1 MKTKLTFLLALVMV
15 FFAWPVMGQVNTL
28 NKILADNGSSSIANG
43 AFTNQMTWTNRTAG
57 TFALAL
63 KYGLGQAT
71 AGGLNIAEIEKST
84 GGAVGQNLVTIQTIV
99 GSTANPLQ
107 IKVGGTNALMVY
119 NVHNQLLAG
128 DAAGNPDVTYP
139 EYSFLVANRYGFG
152 LNLASSAPVIIRNG
166 LEAMR
171 WDSAGFKTGAG
182 SVGSPVGSFTTA
194 TSSGYYSPFAGT
206 IGFSGGG
213 TLAAWAT
220 NSVFHTTNLWVN
232 LVPYTWPTAQGGAST
247 VLQND
252 GAGVLTWATA
262 SSGAAFSAL
271 TAATG
276 NNTIQN
282 GAFNQ
287 LWRFTDP
294 GTGEINLELTGTNS
308 TASGLLYV
316 RGQMT
321 HATAVQTRF
330 TESLA
335 STGGSGAQ
343 DLVRIDTVA
352 SSTATPLALYSRAN
366 RVIEVGYNANQLWAA
381 NGALGANT
389 YSFLNLKTGG
399 MTYDGTYAIFGY
411 DSGDFLRFDNNS
423 MLMFVSGGGQ
433 ATLNNNGFGANDGGA
448 NAVQF
453 NTGNGSNPGIEY
465 NVRVKTTTTGSV
477 SLSASISGG
486 NSTGPGSIQNN
497 SGASAGVTYNLP
509 AAVIGNCYTFTVMD
523 TDGITIDCNGTDTI
537 QFNATAT
544 SAGGTIASATVGN
557 TVTIICVD
565 TGKWIVTSYV
575 GTIAVTW
582 TTT

>member
-1 MKTKLTFLLALVMV
+1 MKTLFRLLPLLLCLSASAQLYRPLFYSPMFSSTQSGTVSNIFLATNLVTAAPWLTMNTARILGRSTASAGVIEDITLGAGLSFSGTTLN
-15 FFAWPVMGQVNTL
+15 GQVGTVTSVAMSVPAFL
-28 NKILADNGSSSIANG
+28 SIAGSPVTGSGTLAVSLSGTALPVANGGSGAVTLTGILKGNGVG
-43 AFTNQMTWTNRTAG
+43 AFTAASAGVDYVAPGAYTASGLTMDTARLLGRTTAG
-57 TFALAL
+57 NGAAEEITVGSGLSLAAGTL
-63 KYGLGQAT
+63 T
-71 AGGLNIAEIEKST
+71 AT
-84 GGAVGQNLVTIQTIV
+84 GGGV
-99 GSTANPLQ
+99 
-107 IKVGGTNALMVY
+107 AL
-119 NVHNQLLAG
+119 
-128 DAAGNPDVTYP
+128 
-139 EYSFLVANRYGFG
+139 
-152 LNLASSAPVIIRNG
+152 SAI
-166 LEAMR
+166 
-171 WDSAGFKTGAG
+171 
-182 SVGSPVGSFTTA
+182 
-194 TSSGYYSPFAGT
+194 
-206 IGFSGGG
+206 
-213 TLAAWAT
+213 
-220 NSVFHTTNLWVN
+220 
-232 LVPYTWPTAQGGAST
+232 
-247 VLQND
+247 
-252 GAGVLTWATA
+252 
-262 SSGAAFSAL
+262 

-276 NNTIQN
+276 DNAIQN